1 MGTHIWKIVAA
12 AALSLAAAANVAV
25 AQPYPTKPI
34 RLVVPYPPGGS
45 ADMLARNL
53 ATSMSQDL
61 GQPVVVENRP
71 GAGTALGTR
80 EVAAAPGDG
89 YTLMIGTV
97 TSHAMNPALNPK
109 IGYDPVKDFTPIAPV
124 ATIAFALVAKNTL
137 PVKSYGELIA
147 LSRAK
152 PGTLTYASAGV
163 GTSNHLAG
171 ELLQSMTGVK
181 LNHVPYKGSAPA
193 LNDLLGGH
201 VDMMFDLVLTA
212 TKQVQAH
219 AVRAL
224 AVTSAKRSPQM
235 PDVPTFAELGLP
247 AYDVSAWFGIFAPAG
262 VPKDVVAK
270 LEASIHSAMRSP
282 EMRKQL
288 AASGV
293 DSMEG
298 SAADFATLVGADYR
312 KWADVIR
319 DRGLQS
325 TQ

>member
-1 MGTHIWKIVAA
+1 MGTHIGKIVAA
-12 AALSLAAAANVAV
+12 AALSLLAAANVAV

-34 RLVVPYPPGGS
+34 RMVVPYPPGGS

-124 ATIAFALVAKNTL
+124 ATIPFALVAKNTL

-219 AVRAL
+219 SVRAL

-262 VPKDVVAK
+262 VPRDVVAK
-270 LEASIHSAMRSP
+270 LEASIHSAMKSP
-282 EMRKQL
+282 EMKKQL

-293 DSMEG
+293 DPMEG

>member
-34 RLVVPYPPGGS
+34 RMVVPYPPGGS

-124 ATIAFALVAKNTL
+124 ATIPFALVAKNTL

-219 AVRAL
+219 SVRAL

-262 VPKDVVAK
+262 VPRDVVAK
-270 LEASIHSAMRSP
+270 LEASIHSAMKSP
-282 EMRKQL
+282 EMKKQL

-293 DSMEG
+293 DPMEG

>member
-1 MGTHIWKIVAA
+1 MGTHIGKIVAA

-224 AVTSAKRSPQM
+224 AVT
-235 PDVPTFAELGLP
+235 
-247 AYDVSAWFGIFAPAG
+247 
-262 VPKDVVAK
+262 
-270 LEASIHSAMRSP
+270 
-282 EMRKQL
+282 
-288 AASGV
+288 
-293 DSMEG
+293 
-298 SAADFATLVGADYR
+298 
-312 KWADVIR
+312 
-319 DRGLQS
+319 
-325 TQ
+325 

>member
-1 MGTHIWKIVAA
+1 MGTHIRKFIAA
-12 AALSLAAAANVAV
+12 AALSLAAAANIAV
-25 AQPYPTKPI
+25 AQPFPTKPI

-53 ATSMSQDL
+53 ATGMSQDL

-97 TSHAMNPALNPK
+97 TSHAMNPAMNPK
-109 IGYDPVKDFTPIAPV
+109 IGYDPVRDFTPIAPV
-124 ATIAFALVAKNTL
+124 ATIPFALVAKNTL

-270 LEASIHSAMRSP
+270 LEASIHSAMKSP
-282 EMRKQL
+282 EMKKQL

-293 DSMEG
+293 DPMEG

>member
-1 MGTHIWKIVAA
+1 MGTHIGKIVAA

-53 ATSMSQDL
+53 ATTMSQDL

-109 IGYDPVKDFTPIAPV
+109 IGYDPVKDFTAVAPV
-124 ATIAFALVAKNTL
+124 ATIPFALVVKNTL
-137 PVKSYGELIA
+137 PAKSYGELIA

-171 ELLQSMTGVK
+171 ELLQSMAGVK

-270 LEASIHSAMRSP
+270 LEGSIRSAMKSP
-282 EMRKQL
+282 ELKKQL

-293 DSMEG
+293 DPMEG

>member
-1 MGTHIWKIVAA
+1 MGTHIGKIVAA
-12 AALSLAAAANVAV
+12 AALSLLAAANVAV

-34 RLVVPYPPGGS
+34 RMVVPYPPGGS

-124 ATIAFALVAKNTL
+124 ATIPFALVAKNTL

-219 AVRAL
+219 SVRAL

-270 LEASIHSAMRSP
+270 LEASIHSAMKSP
-282 EMRKQL
+282 EMKKQL

-293 DSMEG
+293 DAMEG

>member
-1 MGTHIWKIVAA
+1 
-12 AALSLAAAANVAV
+12 
-25 AQPYPTKPI
+25 
-34 RLVVPYPPGGS
+34 
-45 ADMLARNL
+45 
-53 ATSMSQDL
+53 
-61 GQPVVVENRP
+61 
-71 GAGTALGTR
+71 
-80 EVAAAPGDG
+80 
-89 YTLMIGTV
+89 MIGTV

-109 IGYDPVKDFTPIAPV
+109 IGYDPVRDFTPIAPV

-137 PVKSYGELIA
+137 QVKSYGELIA

-282 EMRKQL
+282 EMKKQL

-293 DSMEG
+293 DPMEG